1 VPPDDPVKE
10 IAALWEE
17 AYYLTH
23 EGEVTPDAAAQQA
36 ADELKP
42 YEKAVEDRRSELDE
56 LKAQK
61 GASSDDLEKA
71 EAALDK
77 ATLALAQAPRALLHR
92 KGRWALCLSGGGIRS
107 ATFGLGV
114 IQGLAERGLLNR
126 FQFLSTVSGGGY
138 IGSWLSAWAHR
149 HPEGL
154 AGVQASLR
162 NALDRGDEPHEVSH
176 LRSYSNF
183 LTPKLGLLSA
193 DTSTVIATY
202 MRNLLLHLLLLL
214 PLLVVPIFV
223 PKLGVGL
230 MLQSQFGFLK
240 GWYGSHLLWVGWGTG
255 AVGAVAL
262 AYAIVYAGVCQPSV
276 SAHLRVP
283 RGTKAAVPDR
293 ARFLW
298 RCLLPMVF
306 AACALSLGW
315 FWIHADPTKTTKHF
329 DHLTW
334 LLFLI
339 GAGALLRGLGWFA
352 TYKRWRWMLR
362 IHGLTPPAAN
372 GNNVALRTLPQL
384 LAGLLCGALGGALVA
399 VVLLMII
406 DMPELTPLYV
416 ATYASFVP
424 PLLLLVFLTTES
436 IYIGLVCYRTQDEDR
451 EWWARSGGWLL
462 LAGLGWIILNLVS
475 FFGSGTLTYLFDEHE
490 KILAALG
497 ISGGASGV
505 VSALLGKS
513 AITSALQ
520 KDKNGDGITGQLS
533 KLVLPMLALIFILAL
548 FIALAAGVD
557 WVVLRAVDA
566 AGLVE
571 DRARWHGLCGD
582 QNWCKAVAD
591 TQAIGLSGAFF
602 ALVVVAVFC
611 LVLSRF
617 ININRFSL
625 HATYRSR
632 LIRAYLGA
640 SRRERKPD
648 AFTGFD
654 PKDNIRFRTILE
666 GDQKREP
673 TGRFL
678 HLVCI
683 ALNLVGGERLDWQ
696 QRKASSFTVSALHS
710 GARIL
715 GYRRS
720 SEYGA
725 EKGISLGTAMAISG
739 AAASPNMG
747 YHSSALVAFVMTL
760 FNVRLGWWLGN
771 PGEAGTRYPL
781 DGAGGSLPKRLWARL
796 AKLDR
801 SYRRDGPRLAVAP
814 LIAELFALTR
824 DDKPH
829 VYLSDG
835 GHFENLG
842 LYEMVLRRSTLIVV
856 SDAGCDPDCVFDDL
870 ANAIRK
876 IRVDLG
882 VEIVMREKRMYRRL
896 KDEVTGIKVNDKG
909 RYWAVGTIRYPELD
923 NEGKHLTGTLLY
935 LKPGIYGAEPTDLMN
950 YAAGYLDFPHEST
963 GDQWFSESQFESYRA
978 LGLHIAQ
985 AVLGDLD
992 ATEEPVNANELV
1004 GAVEEYAYGA

>member
-1 VPPDDPVKE
+1 MKPIIADVEAFTLIDATGELRKCSRTDNAELFKLAIGGYGLFGIIATVTLRLVRRQKVERVVEIIEIDKLMAAFDNRVAAGFLYGDWQYSIDPASADFLSRGVFACYRPVDPATPMSETPKELTVADWRNLIYLAHTDKKKAWEVYSGRYLATSGQIYWSDRMQQSVYIDDYHRELDPELSAGKPATEMIAEIYVPR
-10 IAALWEE
+10 AAL
-17 AYYLTH
+17 
-23 EGEVTPDAAAQQA
+23 
-36 ADELKP
+36 
-42 YEKAVEDRRSELDE
+42 
-56 LKAQK
+56 
-61 GASSDDLEKA
+61 
-71 EAALDK
+71 
-77 ATLALAQAPRALLHR
+77 
-92 KGRWALCLSGGGIRS
+92 
-107 ATFGLGV
+107 ATF
-114 IQGLAERGLLNR
+114 LAEVRADFTANAVDLIYGTVRLVER
-126 FQFLSTVSGGGY
+126 DDESFL
-138 IGSWLSAWAHR
+138 AWATQ
-149 HPEGL
+149 PW
-154 AGVQASLR
+154 AC
-162 NALDRGDEPHEVSH
+162 
-176 LRSYSNF
+176 
-183 LTPKLGLLSA
+183 
-193 DTSTVIATY
+193 VIF
-202 MRNLLLHLLLLL
+202 NL
-214 PLLVVPIFV
+214 
-223 PKLGVGL
+223 
-230 MLQSQFGFLK
+230 
-240 GWYGSHLLWVGWGTG
+240 
-255 AVGAVAL
+255 
-262 AYAIVYAGVCQPSV
+262 
-276 SAHLRVP
+276 
-283 RGTKAAVPDR
+283 
-293 ARFLW
+293 
-298 RCLLPMVF
+298 
-306 AACALSLGW
+306 
-315 FWIHADPTKTTKHF
+315 
-329 DHLTW
+329 
-334 LLFLI
+334 
-339 GAGALLRGLGWFA
+339 
-352 TYKRWRWMLR
+352 
-362 IHGLTPPAAN
+362 HGLTPPAAN

-505 VSALLGKS
+505 VAALLGKS

-548 FIALAAGVD
+548 FIALAAGVN

-739 AAASPNMG
+739 AAASPNM
-747 YHSSALVAFVMTL
+747 
-760 FNVRLGWWLGN
+760 
-771 PGEAGTRYPL
+771 
-781 DGAGGSLPKRLWARL
+781 
-796 AKLDR
+796 
-801 SYRRDGPRLAVAP
+801 
-814 LIAELFALTR
+814 I
-824 DDKPH
+824 
-829 VYLSDG
+829 G
-835 GHFENLG
+835 GHIF
-842 LYEMVLRRSTLIVV
+842 
-856 SDAGCDPDCVFDDL
+856 
-870 ANAIRK
+870 
-876 IRVDLG
+876 
-882 VEIVMREKRMYRRL
+882 YR
-896 KDEVTGIKVNDKG
+896 
-909 RYWAVGTIRYPELD
+909 
-923 NEGKHLTGTLLY
+923 
-935 LKPGIYGAEPTDLMN
+935 
-950 YAAGYLDFPHEST
+950 
-963 GDQWFSESQFESYRA
+963 
-978 LGLHIAQ
+978 
-985 AVLGDLD
+985 
-992 ATEEPVNANELV
+992 
-1004 GAVEEYAYGA
+1004 